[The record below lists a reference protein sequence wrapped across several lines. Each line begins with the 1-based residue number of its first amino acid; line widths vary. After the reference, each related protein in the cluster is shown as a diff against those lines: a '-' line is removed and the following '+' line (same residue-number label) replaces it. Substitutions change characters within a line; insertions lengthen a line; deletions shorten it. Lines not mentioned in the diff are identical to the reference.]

1 MPKCV
6 RSIKTS
12 FLKEHVGFGLW
23 SGNQYAI
30 PQSVNIVDKVEV
42 ALAAASP
49 VPIYNYVALSDT
61 ADLEEV

>member
-30 PQSVNIVDKVEV
+30 PQSVDIVDNGCS
-42 ALAAASP
+42 LTCP
-49 VPIYNYVALSDT
+49 NI
-61 ADLEEV
+61 